1 MATVQNS
8 IQLFDGASSVL
19 SRINSSISM
28 TSESFR
34 NLQAVAGNSIGL
46 SGLRAAR
53 TDLGRME
60 VQFEQVDEVIVQT
73 RRRQE
78 EFNHSVEEGEKKTT
92 KFKEAWNK
100 ISSGLGK
107 MGIAVSPEEIF
118 NQANSVKAA
127 GNTIQ
132 AQTGLKGPELDMAKQ
147 SAKNLYIDN
156 MSDSLDD
163 AAKSLSVVYQMTGQ
177 TGAGLEQLTRAGLLV
192 GDTFGYGL
200 TDSISSAEV
209 LEKQFG
215 ASGAEAFDLIIQ
227 GTQAGLNKNGE
238 LLDTINEYSG
248 NFASLGLGGED
259 MFNMLINGARNGDT
273 SISTLGDAV
282 KEFSSRAV
290 GGGKEAQEGF
300 AALGLDADKMTE
312 AFGNGGDTAK
322 QAFQRTIDALSSMD
336 DPVKRNIAGMK
347 LFGSSWA
354 ELGSEGITALGDL
367 NGSVEMSTEHL
378 EELNNVKYNDA
389 ASALSSLAKTVN
401 MGLAGPIGGMV
412 NFVTGAIN
420 NFTAGLQGN
429 VEEANGIFGS
439 IGVAAGNVGSAISD
453 NWSILEPVLWGIIAA
468 LLVYNATSGLCW
480 LTTLKEAAV
489 LAWKTICDWAETAA
503 IIAMIAAQD
512 GLNAAFAACPLTWI
526 IMLIII
532 LIALF
537 YAGVAAVNKFAGT
550 SFSATG
556 LICGAFAAAG
566 AFIANVLMGVL
577 EIGFGIIEYFYN
589 GWAAF
594 ANFFGNLFN
603 DPVSSIIYLFADLA
617 DGVLNIIQ
625 KIAKAM
631 DLVFDTH
638 MADTVQGWRDGLSD
652 IADKLAKKYG
662 NGTYEVKTNKL
673 DMDKVMAELG
683 IPLDRF
689 NLGESAKAGYAA
701 GTGAEDTVKGGFED
715 IINSF
720 NGQNQNSGFD
730 PAAAN
735 DSIAQNT
742 ENTAMNTAAMS
753 ESMDV
758 MDEELK
764 YMRDAAEQEIINRFT
779 LAELKVDVNN
789 SNTIKSVTDIDDICR
804 RFNDVTTELLS
815 TSAEGVNM

>member
-8 IQLFDGASSVL
+8 IQLFDGATSVL
-19 SRINSSISM
+19 RRINSSISM

-46 SGLRAAR
+46 SGLQAAR
-53 TDLGRME
+53 TDIGRME
-60 VQFEQVDEVIVQT
+60 VQFEQVEEVIVQT

-78 EFNHSVEEGEKKTT
+78 EFNQSVEKGEKKTS
-92 KFKEAWNK
+92 KLKDAWKK
-100 ISSGLGK
+100 ISSGLSK
-107 MGIAVSPEEIF
+107 IGIDVSPEEIF
-118 NQANSVKAA
+118 NQANTVKAA

-147 SAKNLYIDN
+147 SAKNFYIDN
-156 MSDSLDD
+156 MSGSLDD
-163 AAKSLSVVYQMTGQ
+163 AANSLSAVYQMTGQ

-215 ASGAEAFDLIIQ
+215 ASGAQAFDLIIQ

-290 GGGKEAQEGF
+290 GGGREAQEGF
-300 AALGLDADKMTE
+300 AALGLDANKMTE
-312 AFGNGGDTAK
+312 AFGSGGDTAK
-322 QAFQRTIDALSSMD
+322 QAFQQTIDALSSMD

-354 ELGSEGITALGDL
+354 ELGSEGIMALGDL

-378 EELNNVKYNDA
+378 EELNSVKYNDA

-401 MGLAGPIGGMV
+401 MGLAGPMGSIV
-412 NFVTGAIN
+412 NYVTGAIN
-420 NFTAGLQGN
+420 NFTADLQGN
-429 VEEANGIFGS
+429 VEEANGIFGA
-439 IGVAAGNVGSAISD
+439 IGVVAGAVGSAISD
-453 NWSILEPVLWGIIAA
+453 NWSIIEPVLWGIIAA
-468 LLVYNATSGLCW
+468 LLVYNATS
-480 LTTLKEAAV
+480 V
-489 LAWKTICDWAETAA
+489 LKTICDGASA
-503 IIAMIAAQD
+503 IAATAMAVAQKAYNAA
-512 GLNAAFAACPLTWI
+512 LNACPITW
-526 IMLIII
+526 III
-532 LIALF
+532 LIIVLVALF

-550 SFSATG
+550 SLSATG
-556 LICGAFAAAG
+556 LICGAFAVAG
-566 AFIANVLMGVL
+566 AFIANALMGIL

-589 GWAAF
+589 GWIAF

-625 KIAKAM
+625 KIAKAL
-631 DLVFDTH
+631 DFVFDTH
-638 MADTVQGWRDGLSD
+638 MEDTIQGWRDGLSD

-662 NGTYEVKTNKL
+662 NGTYEVKKDKL
-673 DMDKVMAELG
+673 NMDKVMAEFG
-683 IPLDRF
+683 ISPERF

-701 GTGAEDTVKGGFED
+701 GTGAEDTVKGGYED
-715 IINSF
+715 IKKSF

-730 PAAAN
+730 PAAVN

-753 ESMDV
+753 ESMDA

-789 SNTIKSVTDIDDICR
+789 NNTIKAVTDIDDICR